1 MEFDRNPTLDALCAR
16 KSVRVFTEEPV
27 PQAVKNALFQAAMQA
42 PTAGNQMLY
51 TILDIT
57 DAALKARL
65 ADLCDHQPFIADA
78 PVVLVFVAD
87 CQRWYDGFAAAGC
100 APRPPREGDLLLAAA
115 DAAIAAQNTVVA
127 AESFG
132 LGSCYIGDILEN
144 FEDVRS
150 ALALPPYA
158 VPAAMLVL
166 GYYGVDVML
175 KAFKRH
181 QVTYVL
187 QLPRGGLY
195 AIVLVCIFVA
205 VAAWVVLML
214 CKKGEFDDA

>member
-1 MEFDRNPTLDALCAR
+1 VSAVLIALATALATINTVAR
-16 KSVRVFTEEPV
+16 FFTGGFTWSEE
-27 PQAVKNALFQAAMQA
+27 
-42 PTAGNQMLY
+42 
-51 TILDIT
+51 
-57 DAALKARL
+57 
-65 ADLCDHQPFIADA
+65 LCTYC
-78 PVVLVFVAD
+78 VVLMVYLAMPYLERAGDQLCITAIDLWVKGERA
-87 CQRWYDGFAAAGC
+87 QRI
-100 APRPPREGDLLLAAA
+100 L
-115 DAAIAAQNTVVA
+115 
-127 AESFG
+127 S
-132 LGSCYIGDILEN
+132 YIRGIIT
-144 FEDVRS
+144 S
-150 ALALPPYA
+150 
-158 VPAAMLVL
+158 AAMLVL

>member
-87 CQRWYDGFAAAGC
+87 CFLSARVLRRGGDI
-100 APRPPREGDLLLAAA
+100 DLLSLRRLA
-115 DAAIAAQNTVVA
+115 
-127 AESFG
+127 
-132 LGSCYIGDILEN
+132 
-144 FEDVRS
+144 S
-150 ALALPPYA
+150 ALRTA
-158 VPAAMLVL
+158 
-166 GYYGVDVML
+166 
-175 KAFKRH
+175 
-181 QVTYVL
+181 
-187 QLPRGGLY
+187 
-195 AIVLVCIFVA
+195 
-205 VAAWVVLML
+205 
-214 CKKGEFDDA
+214 

>member
-1 MEFDRNPTLDALCAR
+1 MQLCLKVSR
-16 KSVRVFTEEPV
+16 HVTG
-27 PQAVKNALFQAAMQA
+27 ALFAVSAVLIA
-42 PTAGNQMLY
+42 LATALA
-51 TILDIT
+51 TI
-57 DAALKARL
+57 
-65 ADLCDHQPFIADA
+65 
-78 PVVLVFVAD
+78 
-87 CQRWYDGFAAAGC
+87 
-100 APRPPREGDLLLAAA
+100 
-115 DAAIAAQNTVVA
+115 NTVARFFTGGFTWSDQLCITAIDLWVKGERA
-127 AESFG
+127 QRILS
-132 LGSCYIGDILEN
+132 YIRGIIT
-144 FEDVRS
+144 S
-150 ALALPPYA
+150 
-158 VPAAMLVL
+158 AAMLVL

>member
-65 ADLCDHQPFIADA
+65 ARPVRPPALHRGRTRGAGVRGGLPALVRWLCRGGLRTPS
-78 PVVLVFVAD
+78 
-87 CQRWYDGFAAAGC
+87 AAGG
-100 APRPPREGDLLLAAA
+100 RPAAGRGGLRP
-115 DAAIAAQNTVVA
+115 IAAQNTVGGPP
-127 AESFG
+127 ESFG

-144 FEDVRS
+144 CEDVRS

-166 GYYGVDVML
+166 GRPTQRSGSDASPPASTRGISYG
-175 KAFKRH
+175 KT
-181 QVTYVL
+181 VT
-187 QLPRGGLY
+187 
-195 AIVLVCIFVA
+195 
-205 VAAWVVLML
+205 AA
-214 CKKGEFDDA
+214 

>member
-1 MEFDRNPTLDALCAR
+1 MEFERNPTLDALCAR

-144 FEDVRS
+144 CEDVRS

-158 VPAAMLVL
+158 VPASPPASTR
-166 GYYGVDVML
+166 GISYG
-175 KAFKRH
+175 KT
-181 QVTYVL
+181 VT
-187 QLPRGGLY
+187 
-195 AIVLVCIFVA
+195 
-205 VAAWVVLML
+205 AA
-214 CKKGEFDDA
+214 